1 MVDDSIK
8 CRRCLKGK
16 KGCKFSEPREEGE
29 DEEEGA
35 EDEAE
40 ENRPASQSPVAKL
53 KKILSSPIRSLRKRK
68 ENDLSPE
75 SQKEKHATS
84 SIAVRPRRETPS
96 PEFVD
101 FGSQVS
107 MPPPSMISSRSQASS
122 SSRLFFPT
130 EDYRVQLLQSALR
143 ESEED
148 LTMVRERFASRESL
162 YLEQIALL
170 EKKLEEG
177 SSKGQ
182 RGSKG
187 RK

>member
-1 MVDDSIK
+1 
-8 CRRCLKGK
+8 
-16 KGCKFSEPREEGE
+16 
-29 DEEEGA
+29 
-35 EDEAE
+35 
-40 ENRPASQSPVAKL
+40 
-53 KKILSSPIRSLRKRK
+53 
-68 ENDLSPE
+68 
-75 SQKEKHATS
+75 
-84 SIAVRPRRETPS
+84 
-96 PEFVD
+96 
-101 FGSQVS
+101 
-107 MPPPSMISSRSQASS
+107 MISSRSQASS

>member
-1 MVDDSIK
+1 MVEGNVK
-8 CRRCLKGK
+8 CRRCFKGK
-16 KGCKFSEPREEGE
+16 KGCKFSAL
-29 DEEEGA
+29 EEE
-35 EDEAE
+35 E
-40 ENRPASQSPVAKL
+40 EVEVAAVPSKSPVSSL
-53 KKILSSPIRSLRKRK
+53 KKLLASPIRALRKRK
-68 ENDLSPE
+68 EEDLSPE
-75 SQKEKHATS
+75 SQKDKVDTS
-84 SIAVRPRRETPS
+84 SIAVRPQRETPS